1 LNAAVAGAG
10 RAAVAAGGA
19 GAPER
24 PQAPERNVFDVK
36 CSLTGRAWYRR
47 AFDERAA
54 RAIAERHDLPYL
66 IGRILAGRGIEP
78 ADVPGFLD
86 PTVREAMPDPSVLAD
101 MDPAAR
107 RIAGAILAAEPI
119 AVLADYDVD
128 GAASAALIAR
138 YLRALGR
145 DCAVHVPDRVREGY
159 GPTAEALTR
168 LVDEGARLIITVDC
182 GIQGGPAFAAIA
194 GRADVVVI
202 DHHQAG
208 EALPEVAAVV
218 NPNRHDDLSGL
229 GHLAAAGVVF
239 MTLVAVS
246 RELRRCGGLARGGE
260 PDLLGLLPLVA
271 LATVCDVVPLT
282 GLNRALVAQGLRL
295 TARRDI
301 PGLVALADAARMS
314 GPPSV
319 YHLGFVL
326 GPRINAG
333 GRIGRSELGYRL
345 LASVEVAEVEQLAGE
360 LERLNAERQAIEQAA
375 LVEAGEMVEAGGGRG
390 GVIVVASERWHPGI
404 VGLVAARLVERYRRP
419 AIAIAVGADGT
430 SRGSGRSVPGV
441 DLGAAVRAAADAGI
455 ILRGGGHAMAAGLT
469 VGAGGIEALA
479 GFVNDALGDVLDA
492 RPAEVRLSIDAPL
505 SAAGASRELMALI
518 ERAGPFG
525 MGHPEPV
532 FAFAA
537 HRVSFAKTVGHGHVR
552 VNLAAED
559 GSRLD
564 GVAFRAAGTALG
576 DALAAPGRSALHVA
590 GRLKASAW
598 QGRERIEL
606 VIEDAARPR

>member
-1 LNAAVAGAG
+1 
-10 RAAVAAGGA
+10 
-19 GAPER
+19 
-24 PQAPERNVFDVK
+24 
-36 CSLTGRAWYRR
+36 
-47 AFDERAA
+47 
-54 RAIAERHDLPYL
+54 
-66 IGRILAGRGIEP
+66 
-78 ADVPGFLD
+78 
-86 PTVREAMPDPSVLAD
+86 
-101 MDPAAR
+101 
-107 RIAGAILAAEPI
+107 
-119 AVLADYDVD
+119 
-128 GAASAALIAR
+128 
-138 YLRALGR
+138 
-145 DCAVHVPDRVREGY
+145 
-159 GPTAEALTR
+159 
-168 LVDEGARLIITVDC
+168 
-182 GIQGGPAFAAIA
+182 
-194 GRADVVVI
+194 
-202 DHHQAG
+202 
-208 EALPEVAAVV
+208 
-218 NPNRHDDLSGL
+218 
-229 GHLAAAGVVF
+229 
-239 MTLVAVS
+239 VS

-479 GFVNDALGDVLDA
+479 GFVNDA
-492 RPAEVRLSIDAPL
+492 
-505 SAAGASRELMALI
+505 SRELMALI